1 MISGEETV
9 RTDSTY
15 SLDIRV
21 ETEFRGPMLDSDR
34 GYMTLIYSLFFF
46 YHKKRDRIT
55 QNDVSFFSNGSHK
68 STSYCDHL
76 NVLRVSNVCVRE

>member
-34 GYMTLIYSLFFF
+34 GYMTLICSLFFF
-46 YHKKRDRIT
+46 TIRKEIELLKMMSPFSVMVRIS
-55 QNDVSFFSNGSHK
+55 Q
-68 STSYCDHL
+68 
-76 NVLRVSNVCVRE
+76 RVTVII